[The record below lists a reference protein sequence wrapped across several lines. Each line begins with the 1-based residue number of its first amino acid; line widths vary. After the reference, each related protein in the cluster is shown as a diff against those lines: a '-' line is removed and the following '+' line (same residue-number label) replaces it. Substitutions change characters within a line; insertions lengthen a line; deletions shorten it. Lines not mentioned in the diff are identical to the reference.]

1 MVGIGRMTR
10 PDVDLGKSSRVYGLR
25 GLRAS
30 REFNLAILV
39 ITPIVGIVHFFADNI
54 FAILSMGRTI

>member
-1 MVGIGRMTR
+1 MTR

-54 FAILSMGRTI
+54 FAILSII